1 MVDMTRTNGPRQRL
15 KRRRKKVIKSER
27 LSNDEKRSILELSAG
42 LDPEDLTHTSPIGT
56 KAVSTNENYL
66 TRLRILAQ
74 AYDGNFN
81 NIDQNELKRLLS
93 DFDRGTHPDAHEG
106 GYATGTMAQFQ
117 SAAKA
122 FIKHHSLDID
132 PDDIP
137 VSAPPS
143 GSQAVDERD
152 MFDNSDIQAMRDV
165 IENPRDECLF
175 ELLLNT
181 GQRIRAIQTLRV
193 KDVDVS
199 EGVYWLN
206 TDEDGLKGADKVGQK
221 RPLLGAVGAVKTW
234 LDYHPTG
241 NADDYLLTATV
252 DNNKATPGNMLAQQ
266 TMRARLRKIA
276 EKADVDKPVNPHN
289 FRHSFVTMCKR
300 DYDMDDSTVKFLIGH
315 DSNSTV
321 METTY
326 QHLTDEDYI
335 EDAEIATGRRERD
348 DPTTVGRRECPNPD
362 CLNELDPTDKACS
375 SCGTIIAPD
384 AREAKEQIQQQAE
397 NQIVEVESEQEA
409 KIVQS
414 VLKDLRENPEQHWS
428 LAKTHTSVA

>member
-1 MVDMTRTNGPRQRL
+1 VVYNQCFYERKKGPRERL
-15 KRRRKKVIKSER
+15 KRRRKKVIDSEE
-27 LSNDEKRSILELSAG
+27 LSNPEKRFILELSAG
-42 LDPEDLTHTSPIGT
+42 IDEEDLKHTSSIGT
-56 KAVSTNENYL
+56 KSVSTNENYI
-66 TRLRILAQ
+66 TRLRKLAG
-74 AYDGNFN
+74 AYDGQFHE
-81 NIDQNELKRLLS
+81 IDENELKRLLS
-93 DFDRGTHPDAHEG
+93 DFDRGTHPDAQDG

-122 FIKHHSLDID
+122 FIRHHDLDID
-132 PDDIP
+132 PDEIP
-137 VSAPPS
+137 VSSPPS

-175 ELLLNT
+175 ELLLDT

-193 KDVDVS
+193 KDIDVK

-206 TDEDGLKGADKVGQK
+206 TDEEGLMGADKVGQK

-234 LDYHPTG
+234 LNYHPTG
-241 NADDYLLTATV
+241 EPDDYLLTATV

-266 TMRARLRKIA
+266 TMRTRLKKIA
-276 EKADVDKPVNPHN
+276 EEAGVDKPVNPHN

-315 DSNSTV
+315 DSNSTA

-335 EDAEIATGRRERD
+335 ADAEIAMGWREREEAA
-348 DPTTVGRRECPNPD
+348 TVGRRECPNPD
-362 CLNELDPTDKACS
+362 CLNELDPTDKACN
-375 SCGTIIAPD
+375 SCGTIISPD
-384 AREAKEQIQQQAE
+384 AKQAK
-397 NQIVEVESEQEA
+397 S
-409 KIVQS
+409 K
-414 VLKDLRENPEQHWS
+414 
-428 LAKTHTSVA
+428 

>member
-1 MVDMTRTNGPRQRL
+1 MSNTNGPRDRL
-15 KRRRKKVIKSER
+15 KRRRQKVIGSEELTNR
-27 LSNDEKRSILELSAG
+27 EKRYILELSAG
-42 LDPEDLTHTSPIGT
+42 LDEDDLTHTSPVGT

-66 TRLRILAQ
+66 TRLRKLAE
-74 AYDGNFN
+74 AYEGDFTD
-81 NIDQNELKRLLS
+81 IDTRDVKRLLN
-93 DFDRGTHPDAHEG
+93 DFDKGTHPDAIDG

-117 SAAKA
+117 SAVKA
-122 FIKHHSLDID
+122 FVKYHGLDID

-181 GQRIRAIQTLRV
+181 GQRIRAIQTLRI
-193 KDVDVS
+193 KDVDV
-199 EGVYWLN
+199 EQGVYWLN
-206 TDEDGLKGADKVGQK
+206 TDEVGLKGAEKVGQK

-241 NADDYLLTATV
+241 NPDDYLLTATV

-266 TMRARLRKIA
+266 TMRARLKKIA
-276 EKADVDKPVNPHN
+276 DKAGVDKPVNPHN

-300 DYDMDDSTVKFLIGH
+300 DYNMDDSTVKFLIGH
-315 DSNSTV
+315 ASDSTV

-335 EDAEIATGRRERD
+335 ADAEIATGRRE
-348 DPTTVGRRECPNPD
+348 PEEAATVGRRECPNPD

-375 SCGTIIAPD
+375 SCGTVISPD
-384 AREAKEQIQQQAE
+384 AQAAQETIEESIEEIYKQTECGSDTQQKVEQLDELLEDPDVKAALLDKLSDE
-397 NQIVEVESEQEA
+397 
-409 KIVQS
+409 
-414 VLKDLRENPEQHWS
+414 
-428 LAKTHTSVA
+428 

>member
-1 MVDMTRTNGPRQRL
+1 MGQTNGPRQRL
-15 KRRRKKVIKSER
+15 KRRRKKVINSER
-27 LSNDEKRSILELSAG
+27 ITNREKQLILELSAG
-42 LDPEDLTHTSPIGT
+42 LDENDLTHTSPVGT

-66 TRLRILAQ
+66 TRLRKLAE
-74 AYDGNFN
+74 AYEGDFGE
-81 NIDQNELKRLLS
+81 ITENELKRLLS
-93 DFDRGTHPDAHEG
+93 DFDRGTHPDAKDG

-152 MFDNSDIQAMRDV
+152 MFDNSDIEAMREV
-165 IENPRDECLF
+165 IENSRDECLF
-175 ELLLNT
+175 ELLLHT

-193 KDVDVS
+193 KDVDVR

-206 TDEDGLKGADKVGQK
+206 TDEVGLKGADKVGRK
-221 RPLLGAVGAVKTW
+221 RPLLGAVGAVKKW

-241 NADDYLLTATV
+241 EPDDYLLTATV

-266 TMRARLRKIA
+266 TMRARLKKIA
-276 EKADVDKPVNPHN
+276 DKAGVKKPVNPHN

-300 DYDMDDSTVKFLIGH
+300 DYNMDDSTVKFLIGH
-315 DSNSTV
+315 ASESTV

-326 QHLTDEDYI
+326 QHLTDEDFI
-335 EDAEIATGRRERD
+335 ADAEIATGRREKD
-348 DPTTVGRRECPNPD
+348 EAATVGRRECPNPD
-362 CLNELDPTDKACS
+362 CLNELDPTDKACN
-375 SCGTIIAPD
+375 SCGTVISPD
-384 AREAKEQIQQQAE
+384 AQAAQETIDDSMKESYKQVHPEDTDTQDKIDQLDD
-397 NQIVEVESEQEA
+397 ILDDPEVKAALLDKLSE
-409 KIVQS
+409 
-414 VLKDLRENPEQHWS
+414 
-428 LAKTHTSVA
+428 